1 MYTDRPYA
9 DVLGLYDA
17 ARADAD
23 RFVRQAAAGDLG
35 AATPCEGWDLRD
47 LLTHLVEENRRFAAA
62 VTLSSGASIAGPA
75 GPGRSVSDPAL
86 AEAWDR
92 SATELRAAF
101 AAAEPTAPV
110 RLEGFPPLTVDLALR
125 MQLLD
130 TVVHTWDVA
139 QSVGQAHHPADEL
152 VDFVAGFAAAI
163 AQRSPDGT
171 PGVFAPPAPAA
182 DGDPWHRALADL
194 GRRR

>member
-1 MYTDRPYA
+1 MYTDLPYA
-9 DVLGLYDA
+9 DVLGLYDE

-35 AATPCEGWDLRD
+35 AATPCEGWGLRD

-62 VTLSSGASIAGPA
+62 VTLSSGATIAGPA
-75 GPGRSVSDPAL
+75 GPGPSVADPSL

-110 RLEGFPPLTVDLALR
+110 RLEGFPPVTVDLALR

-139 QSVGQAHHPADEL
+139 QSVGQVHRPADEL
-152 VDFVAGFAAAI
+152 VEFVAGFAAAI

-194 GRRR
+194 GRPR